1 MGPEELKKAIR
12 RFKRPKKKG
21 SLSEINLSPE
31 STFDAL
37 MEERLQQLERQIGE
51 VRSRVNWLF
60 LLIVGAA
67 TADVI
72 SRFTG

>member
-12 RFKRPKKKG
+12 RFKRPKKKA

-67 TADVI
+67 TADII